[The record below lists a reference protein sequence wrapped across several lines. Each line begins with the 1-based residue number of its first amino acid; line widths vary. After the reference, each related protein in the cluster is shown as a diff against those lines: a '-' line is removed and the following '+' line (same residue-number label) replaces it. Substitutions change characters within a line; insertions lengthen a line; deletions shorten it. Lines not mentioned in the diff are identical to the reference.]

1 MEQDAAQKAKFDKLT
16 EEGKK
21 DGAQLLADRAD
32 GEDAELR
39 KNLREKQKKEEQI
52 RETRASVSVTNPAI
66 DFARGMRIG
75 FAMDMLYAS
84 DATEA
89 QLKMLSSIGVTYTTR
104 QEKEFRT
111 ENRAALFARLVQVRN
126 LGAFLPSPCDM
137 LGWYARLFGAG
148 VVDDL
153 WMETVSR
160 HCCSKRDSLPPPMV
174 RFVGLRTHTHCC
186 LHPSFNVN
194 EESKAVHDALERAAA
209 FLPSAFSKWTV
220 TRMTKFKRKKECMD
234 DDISVLMPHIARTR
248 RVSKRVQS

>member
-39 KNLREKQKKEEQI
+39 KNLRQKQKKEEQI
-52 RETRASVSVTNPAI
+52 RETRASVRVTNPAI

-104 QEKEFRT
+104 QEKAFRT
-111 ENRAALFARLVQVRN
+111 ENRAALFAHLVQVRN

-137 LGWYARLFGAG
+137 LGGYARLFGAG

-160 HCCSKRDSLPPPMV
+160 YGCS
-174 RFVGLRTHTHCC
+174 
-186 LHPSFNVN
+186 
-194 EESKAVHDALERAAA
+194 
-209 FLPSAFSKWTV
+209 
-220 TRMTKFKRKKECMD
+220 
-234 DDISVLMPHIARTR
+234 
-248 RVSKRVQS
+248 